1 MLFQVGMFNILRT
14 YVDILTIAIAEKNE
28 AFNYVNC
35 CYISSFKDF
44 DKQESMYWNLE
55 KENLFI

>member
-35 CYISSFKDF
+35 SFKNF
-44 DKQESMYWNLE
+44 DKQENMYWNLE

>member
-14 YVDILTIAIAEKNE
+14 YVDILTIAIAVKNE

-35 CYISSFKDF
+35 SFKNF
-44 DKQESMYWNLE
+44 DKQENMYWNLE